1 MYNHQ
6 RIYVNQVI
14 YNFWICMQ
22 EGILDKIRRRGKPV
36 RITGDGQYD
45 SPGHNARYCFY
56 TMIESVSKLVVD
68 FYMAE
73 KTMVSGNFPFFL
85 KVYYGSISMLLDVGP
100 HSQNGSRTAKISAE
114 DQQHRTNPDPDPT
127 SRIRIRIH

>member
-14 YNFWICMQ
+14 YNFWIRIQ

-73 KTMVSGNFPFFL
+73 KTMVSGN
-85 KVYYGSISMLLDVGP
+85 
-100 HSQNGSRTAKISAE
+100 SQN
-114 DQQHRTNPDPDPT
+114 HRINNTEK
-127 SRIRIRIH
+127 IRIRIQLLLRILLTIFPSRLRIRQKVSNPTGG

>member
-14 YNFWICMQ
+14 YNFWIRMQ
-22 EGILDKIRRRGKPV
+22 EGILDKIRRKGKPV

-73 KTMVSGNFPFFL
+73 KTMVSGNFHFSLFFSE
-85 KVYYGSISMLLDVGP
+85 V
-100 HSQNGSRTAKISAE
+100 
-114 DQQHRTNPDPDPT
+114 
-127 SRIRIRIH
+127 